1 MAPGAEEKTE
11 APTPKRRNETRAKG
25 QVARSQDLS
34 AAVLM
39 LAAFVAM
46 GALGPGLWRS
56 LAAIMTGALSAEH
69 PERLD
74 NILPL
79 AGAMAVEMIKRM
91 GMILVILFVATLLSL
106 YVQVGWLVSFHPL
119 IPSLS
124 KVSPLAGL
132 KRLFSARSLMHAA
145 TSLLKLLIVGAVAY
159 FTLASG
165 LTAVVYS
172 FSFGFYDIIQI
183 GSALTMDLGFR
194 LAGAL
199 LLLALIDLAWQR
211 YRHEKDL
218 RMTKEEVKD
227 ELRSMEG
234 DPQIKRRRRQLQLQ
248 LAAQQLQKDVPT
260 ADVIVTNPT
269 HLAIAIKYDANEMPA
284 PKVVAKG
291 ADYMAIR
298 IRQIAKDHGI
308 PMIERKPLARALYE
322 TVEPGDYIPEK
333 FYRAIAEILA
343 YVYEL
348 TGRTPRNM
356 RTGIVGA

>member
-1 MAPGAEEKTE
+1 MAAGADEKTE
-11 APTPKRRNETRAKG
+11 APTPRRRNEARAKG
-25 QVARSQDLS
+25 QVARSQDLT

-39 LAAFVAM
+39 FSAFVAL
-46 GALGPGLWRS
+46 AVLGPGLWRS
-56 LAAIMTGALSAEH
+56 LAAIMTAALSADQ
-69 PERLD
+69 PQRLD
-74 NILPL
+74 NVLPL
-79 AGAMAVEMIKRM
+79 AGAIVVELIKRL
-91 GMILVILFVATLLSL
+91 GLFLVIVFLATLTSL
-106 YVQVGWLVSFHPL
+106 YVQIGWLVTFQPL
-119 IPSLS
+119 MPSLS
-124 KVSPLAGL
+124 KVSPLAGF
-132 KRLFSARSLMHAA
+132 KRLFSARSLMRAA
-145 TSLLKLLIVGAVAY
+145 TSLLKLVLVAAVAY
-159 FTLASG
+159 VTLASSV
-165 LTAVVYS
+165 TAIVYS

-194 LAGAL
+194 LGGAL
-199 LLLALIDLAWQR
+199 LILALIDVVWQR

-269 HLAIAIKYDANEMPA
+269 HLSIAIRYDAAEMPA

-291 ADYMAIR
+291 ADYLAIR
-298 IRQIAKDHGI
+298 IRQIAKEHGI
-308 PMIERKPLARALYE
+308 PTIERKPLARALYE
-322 TVEPGDYIPEK
+322 TVEPGQYIPEK

-348 TGRTPRNM
+348 TGRTPNGVR
-356 RTGIVGA
+356 RGFVGA

>member
-1 MAPGAEEKTE
+1 MAPGTEEKTE
-11 APTPKRRNETRAKG
+11 APTPKRRNEARSKG
-25 QVARSQDLS
+25 QVARSQDLT
-34 AAVLM
+34 AAVL
-39 LAAFVAM
+39 LLSSFVALA
-46 GALGPGLWRS
+46 ALGPGLWRS
-56 LAAIMTGALSAEH
+56 LAAIMTAALSAEN
-69 PERLD
+69 PQRLD
-74 NILPL
+74 NVLPL
-79 AGAMAVEMIKRM
+79 AGAIAVEIIQRI
-91 GMILVILFVATLLSL
+91 GLILVVLFLATLASL
-106 YVQVGWLVSFHPL
+106 YVQIGWLITFQPL

-124 KVSPLAGL
+124 KVSPLAGF
-132 KRLFSARSLMHAA
+132 KRLFSAKSLMRAA
-145 TSLLKLLIVGAVAY
+145 SSFLKLLIVGVVAY
-159 FTLASG
+159 FTLASS

-172 FSFGFYDIIQI
+172 FSFGFHDIIQI
-183 GSALTMDLGFR
+183 GSALTLDLGFR
-194 LAGAL
+194 LGGAL
-199 LLLALIDLAWQR
+199 LILALIDVAWQR
-211 YRHEKDL
+211 YSHEKEL

-269 HLAIAIKYDANEMPA
+269 HLAIAIRYDATEMPA
-284 PKVVAKG
+284 PRVVAKG

-308 PMIERKPLARALYE
+308 PMVERRPLARALYD

-348 TGRTPRNM
+348 TGRTPSGVR
-356 RTGIVGA
+356 REVVGA